1 MELACNL
8 DDMTGEAIGHACEEL
23 FAAGA
28 LDVFTTAI
36 GMKKAFPV
44 WIDETAQLFDRIYV
58 SGGKIGC
65 QLHLA
70 PDDLARAANASY
82 ADLTE

>member
-1 MELACNL
+1 MRPRIRREGCAAYPCEGAVSAYRIRPRGLY
-8 DDMTGEAIGHACEEL
+8 GHRHE
-23 FAAGA
+23 
-28 LDVFTTAI
+28 
-36 GMKKAFPV
+36 KAFPV